1 MTGTDVRAHLRD
13 FALGLPESYEEFP
26 WGESVVKVARRIFLF
41 LDSGAGHGPG
51 GLSVKL
57 PDSQAHALSLP
68 GAVPTAY
75 GLGRAGWVRIPSSG
89 ELPEM
94 SVLEDWVA
102 ESYCAVAPKRLVRL
116 LEQA

>member
-41 LDSGAGHGPG
+41 LGGPG
-51 GLSVKL
+51 GFSVKL